1 MLNRIELNPDDLAFD
16 ADGLIPAVAQ
26 DRFGRVRMVGWMN
39 RDAIQATL
47 ETGFITFWSRSRKA
61 LWTKG
66 ETSGNRLRL
75 IALRADCDGDTLLV
89 IADPEGPTCH
99 TGARTCFGETSEGLS
114 WLGDLE
120 DLLLMRKAAAST
132 DGSYTETLF
141 AQGVDR
147 IGKKVIEEAGE
158 VVIAAKNADR
168 DAFLGEA
175 ADLLFHLEMLLLAKG
190 SSLPEIVE
198 ALRLRHADRVPPAA
212 RGPMPEARP

>member
-16 ADGLIPAVAQ
+16 ADGLIPAVVQ

-39 RDAIQATL
+39 RDAIQATV
-47 ETGFITFWSRSRKA
+47 ETGLITFWSRSREA

-66 ETSGNRLRL
+66 ETSGNRLGL

-99 TGARTCFGETSEGLS
+99 TGARTCFGEMSEGLP

-120 DLLLMRKAAAST
+120 DLLKARKATASLQ
-132 DGSYTETLF
+132 GSYTETLF

-212 RGPMPEARP
+212 RSPKPEARP